1 MLVLVNATPAQL
13 ASGGGTLNGTITYQ
27 PGIAQA
33 LATAAYAA
41 GNPGTGSLANAIT
54 GQQSE
59 MNDLSTQIANWNPIL
74 QEQQTQLQTEY
85 DAMEATMASLKTT
98 QNALS
103 RVLQPSRSTRTVSSS
118 G

>member
-13 ASGGGTLNGTITYQ
+13 SSGGGTVSGTITYQ

-33 LATAAYAA
+33 LAAAAYAA

-59 MNDLSTQIANWNPIL
+59 MNDLSTQIADWNPIL

-85 DAMEATMASLKTT
+85 DAMEATLASLKTT
-98 QNALS
+98 QSALA
-103 RVLQPSRSTRTVSSS
+103 QYFNQSSS
-118 G
+118 SSSSSNSG